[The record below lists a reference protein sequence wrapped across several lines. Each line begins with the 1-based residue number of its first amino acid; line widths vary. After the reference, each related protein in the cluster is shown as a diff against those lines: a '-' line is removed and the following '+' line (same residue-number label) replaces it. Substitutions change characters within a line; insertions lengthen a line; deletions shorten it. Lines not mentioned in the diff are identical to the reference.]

1 MRKNDQE
8 AVPVFPLLARSRN
21 LSTLWMLRMLVHLD
35 AADRMNERISN
46 RLRQRIAR
54 RLGTPEFAH
63 KLDDDAFSDYA
74 MRLAAT
80 LRHIESSNRRFDL
93 PARLASNL
101 ELLGKRF
108 SLTGTER
115 KILGLAVLFRSD
127 EVFFTIGELS
137 ISMVNTTDQIRTIIR
152 SPAGEIRHA
161 ASPRGMLRRAGLVD
175 FSSGGPPVRN
185 VQIRR
190 GGLRAI
196 ATENI
201 SKMDG
206 LFSEYI
212 KLAPPPILV
221 AAQFGHVAPDIHF
234 LHKLLSEAIRS
245 GRVGCNILIYGPPG
259 TGKTEI
265 TRVLA
270 KEAGVVLYEMA
281 NHDSDGKPSLAMDRL
296 SDAGTAQALLANRRA
311 MLVFDEVDDIFND
324 GSRLFGKPST
334 ADGAKSWVNQLL
346 EENPVP
352 TIWIAN
358 RVDQMDNAF
367 IRRFD
372 AVVHMKSPPLKQR
385 VNLIRASAPDDLDEP
400 AIRRFAASD
409 HLTPGVIAR
418 ACSSASR
425 ARAQGQSRERLIES
439 LLDSTLRAQGHP
451 TIKQANRD
459 LGGRD
464 FDPFWCNAGVDLA
477 ALAHGLGKYN
487 AGRVCLYGPPGT
499 GKTAFGRWLAENLG
513 KPLLLKRMSDL
524 QSPFLGV
531 MERKLADA
539 FEEAIRND
547 AILQIDEVDSFL
559 RSRELARQAWEVS
572 QVNEFLTQME
582 TFEGIFI
589 ATTNLVEGIDAAALR
604 RFDHK
609 VRVDYLRSDQLQ
621 RIVGDK
627 LAEWGLCQKLP
638 QGLLVRVSALS
649 RVSMGDIAA
658 LVRRHGIA
666 AFGSPDEFID
676 ALAEEVRL
684 KGGVTNR
691 MGFL

>member
-1 MRKNDQE
+1 MTHNNPE
-8 AVPVFPLLARSRN
+8 AAPVFPVLARSRN
-21 LSTLWMLRMLVHLD
+21 LVTLWMLRMLVHLD
-35 AADRMNERISN
+35 AADRINERVSN
-46 RLRQRIAR
+46 RMRQRIAG

-63 KLDDDAFSDYA
+63 KLDDGEASDYA
-74 MRLAAT
+74 KRLAAT
-80 LRHIESSNRRFDL
+80 LRHLESSNRHFDF

-115 KILGLAVLFRSD
+115 KILALAVLFRSD
-127 EVFFTIGELS
+127 EVFFTIGELC
-137 ISMVNTTDQIRTIIR
+137 IGMVNATEQIHTIIR
-152 SPAGEIRHA
+152 SPASEISRA
-161 ASPRGMLRRAGLVD
+161 TSPRGMLRRAGLVD
-175 FSSGGPPVRN
+175 FSSGCPPVRN

-196 ATENI
+196 ATEKI
-201 SKMDG
+201 SEMDG
-206 LFSEYI
+206 LFNEFI
-212 KLAPPPILV
+212 RLAPPPVLT
-221 AAQFGHVAPDIHF
+221 AAQFGHVVPDIHF
-234 LHKLLSEAIRS
+234 LQKLLSEAIRS
-245 GRVGCNILIYGPPG
+245 GRVGCNVLIYGPPG

-281 NHDSDGKPSLAMDRL
+281 NHDSDGKPSIARDRL
-296 SDAGTAQALLANRRA
+296 GDAGTAQALLAKRPA

-324 GSRLFGKPST
+324 GSSFFGKPST
-334 ADGAKSWVNQLL
+334 AESAKAWVNQLL

-358 RVDQMDNAF
+358 RVNRMDNAF

-372 AVVHMKSPPLKQR
+372 AVVNLKSPPLTQR
-385 VNLIRASAPDDLDEP
+385 LNQLRLSTQPDLDEQ
-400 AIRRFAASD
+400 AIKRFAASD
-409 HLTPGVIAR
+409 RLTPGVIAR
-418 ACSSASR
+418 ACNVASR
-425 ARAQGQSRERLIES
+425 VGAQGQSKERLVES

-451 TIKQANRD
+451 TIKEANRN
-459 LGGRD
+459 LVGWS
-464 FDPFWCNAGVDLA
+464 FDPSWCNTGVDLVD
-477 ALAHGLGKYN
+477 LAHGLRKFN
-487 AGRVCLYGPPGT
+487 SGRVCLYGPPGT
-499 GKTAFGRWLAENLG
+499 GKTAFGRWLAESLD

-524 QSPFLGV
+524 QSPYLGV
-531 MERKLADA
+531 MERNLADA

-559 RSRELARQAWEVS
+559 RNRELARQAWEVS

-582 TFEGIFI
+582 AFEGIFI
-589 ATTNLVEGIDAAALR
+589 ATTNLVEGIDTAALR
-604 RFDHK
+604 RFDYKIH
-609 VRVDYLRSDQLQ
+609 VDYLRSGQLQ
-621 RIVGDK
+621 RVVSEK
-627 LAEWGLCQKLP
+627 LVDWGLCQTLEADLARKL
-638 QGLLVRVSALS
+638 SSLS

-658 LVRRHGIA
+658 LSRRHKIS